1 MPSMIHIIGVAHRV
15 QAKPKGEA
23 DTAEQV
29 AYRQALGNAIK
40 QINPVVVGEEYN
52 ETALGDRKKA
62 TGLEHE
68 SITKEVANALHQF
81 CDPDPTERKSMG
93 YVEGGAL
100 AQKYAM
106 DDVPDYNTRG
116 FAEEVVK
123 YWPGREQFW
132 ADKLKAFQDKDAV
145 FVCGDAHVESFQ
157 KTLDKNGLLSTVH
170 SRRIG
175 INQQDD
181 DWWSGIEA
189 YRKAHPELK
198 P

>member
-1 MPSMIHIIGVAHRV
+1 MIHIVGVAHRV
-15 QAKPKGEA
+15 QVKPKGEL

-40 QINPVVVGEEYN
+40 QIKPVAVGEEYS
-52 ETALGDRKKA
+52 ETALRDRKKV
-62 TGLEHE
+62 TGREHE
-68 SITKEVANALHQF
+68 SITKEVANTLHRF
-81 CDPDPTERKSMG
+81 CDPDPAERQKMG

-100 AQKYAM
+100 SQQYAM
-106 DDVPDYNTRG
+106 DDVPDHNTRG

-123 YWPGREQFW
+123 YWPRREQFW
-132 ADKLKAFQDKDAV
+132 ADKLKDVQDKDAI

-189 YRKAHPELK
+189 YRKVHPELK

>member
-1 MPSMIHIIGVAHRV
+1 MIHIIGVAHRV
-15 QAKPKGEA
+15 QAKPKGAA
-23 DTAEQV
+23 DTADQA

-40 QINPVVVGEEYN
+40 QINPVVVGEEYS

-62 TGLEHE
+62 TGQEHE
-68 SITKEVANALHQF
+68 SITKEVANSLHQF

-123 YWPGREQFW
+123 YWPRREQFW
-132 ADKLKAFQDKDAV
+132 AEKLKAVQGKDAI
-145 FVCGDAHVESFQ
+145 FVCGDAHVDSFQ
-157 KTLDKNGLLSTVH
+157 KTLHENGLPSTVH
-170 SRRIG
+170 ARRIG
-175 INQQDD
+175 IGQRDD
-181 DWWSGIEA
+181 EWWEKIQS
-189 YRKAHPELK
+189 YRKAHPELTR
-198 P
+198 